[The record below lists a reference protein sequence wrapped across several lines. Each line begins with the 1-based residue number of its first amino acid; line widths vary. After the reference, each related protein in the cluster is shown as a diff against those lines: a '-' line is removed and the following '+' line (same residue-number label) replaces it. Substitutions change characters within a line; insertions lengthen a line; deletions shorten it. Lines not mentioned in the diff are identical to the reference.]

1 MTAIGDGANDSSLSA
16 VNYGD
21 QRLVPGSNV
30 APVSRI
36 SIPHM
41 DLHLMVGGTGSR
53 LRTVIALV
61 QVGHP
66 VARCARRSATRS
78 RFVTCLANLSV

>member
-30 APVSRI
+30 APVSCI

-41 DLHLMVGGTGSR
+41 DLHLMVRGWHRIS
-53 LRTVIALV
+53 A
-61 QVGHP
+61 P
-66 VARCARRSATRS
+66 DCDCARAGGPS
-78 RFVTCLANLSV
+78 RGTVREALGDTQ